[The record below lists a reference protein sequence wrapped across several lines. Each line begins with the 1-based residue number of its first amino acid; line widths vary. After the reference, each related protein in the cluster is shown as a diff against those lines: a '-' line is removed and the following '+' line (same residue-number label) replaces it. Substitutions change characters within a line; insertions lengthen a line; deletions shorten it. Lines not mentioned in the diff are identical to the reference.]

1 MDISETQREIKAL
14 LDLLG
19 WSQKKLA
26 RELYMDE
33 FEDDDELEIKRYEEK
48 VKKAL
53 SRPTTK
59 IELLRGY
66 SNFIGKH
73 PAFSKKRLVLN
84 SFHPRECLN
93 NEQLNVMKEFSK
105 LVDKKIT

>member
-1 MDISETQREIKAL
+1 MDIKEAQDEIKIL
-14 LDLLG
+14 ISLLG

-26 RELYMDE
+26 RELYMEE

-53 SRPTTK
+53 YRGTTK
-59 IELLRGY
+59 VELLEGY
-66 SNFIGKH
+66 LNFITNH
-73 PAFSKKRLVLN
+73 PTFSKKRLVLN
-84 SFHPRECLN
+84 HFHSRECLS
-93 NEQLNVMKEFSK
+93 NEQFAVMKEFSS